1 MKVNT
6 QIKLMGLW
14 ITLMLLYIYCDIYSF
29 HRTGYIE
36 EMIANKIGPFEVS
49 QGLLAVFG
57 MLMIIPALM
66 IPVCLFLKTK
76 IIKWL
81 NIIVGALYI
90 LVNIGNL
97 IGETWLYYWI
107 YGLIEAAVTIIIFIT
122 AVKWKNEETDNTH

>member
-1 MKVNT
+1 
-6 QIKLMGLW
+6 MGLW

-49 QGLLAVFG
+49 QGLLAAFG
-57 MLMIIPALM
+57 VLMIIPVLM

-76 IIKWL
+76 INKWL
-81 NIIVGALYI
+81 NIVVGILYT

-97 IGETWLYYWI
+97 IGETWIYYWI
-107 YGLIEAAVTIIIFIT
+107 YGLIETAITIIIIIT
-122 AVKWKNEETDNTH
+122 AFKWKKEEMNNTQ

>member
-1 MKVNT
+1 MKINT
-6 QIKLMGLW
+6 KIKLMGLW

-49 QGLLAVFG
+49 QGILAVFG
-57 MLMIIPALM
+57 ALMIIPALM

-76 IIKWL
+76 INKWL
-81 NIIVGALYI
+81 NIVIGVLYT

-97 IGETWLYYWI
+97 IGETWVYYWI
-107 YGLIEAAVTIIIFIT
+107 YGLIEAVITIIIVIT
-122 AVKWKNEETDNTH
+122 AYKWKNDEINKV